1 MATRGIHRLLY
12 GRVVVA
18 MDPDRVKI
26 EAAPRDRGQAS
37 AHQHVFANHAVLG
50 QNERTVRVVR
60 ERRVDMRVAAYE

>member
-1 MATRGIHRLLY
+1 
-12 GRVVVA
+12 

-37 AHQHVFANHAVLG
+37 ASLHVFANHAVLG

-60 ERRVDMRVAAYE
+60 ERRVDMLVAAYE